1 MSQTKSSFLQS
12 NWLLI
17 FAIVYL
23 LLRVDLIPDAIPLF
37 GNLDDAALILINLI
51 QKYTEWKKQEQGD
64 RKDENIQEGEI
75 VE

>member
-1 MSQTKSSFLQS
+1 MSQTKSSFLKS